1 MALVATGSDHHS
13 AEYSCLEPSKIS
25 YFEKQCTACTA
36 DSYEESRSVFIVL
49 CLCMFLEKGL
59 LKNVRISI

>member
-36 DSYEESRSVFIVL
+36 DSYEGIQECVHCAVL
-49 CLCMFLEKGL
+49 
-59 LKNVRISI
+59 VHVS